1 MKKYLLIFAIML
13 LVAGAVSCNKSNEN
27 KETNQIDASVLGVR
41 LGDAK
46 NTAIDSLDKSG
57 CDFDATPKVSC
68 EVTGPVAYGD
78 VAFATAHVQFSQ
90 DVVKGDVVTGI
101 SCESAFPESAYPDNG
116 KSAKAFYDKL
126 KGMLAAKYQQYAV
139 AQAQPGEADV
149 KAVTKYDDKKTT
161 VTLKLNYVKAANDR
175 EAYWLV
181 TLEIAKSGAPAS
193 APTDTIK

>member
-1 MKKYLLIFAIML
+1 ML
-13 LVAGAVSCNKSNEN
+13 LVAGAASCNKSNEN

-116 KSAKAFYDKL
+116 KSAKTAFPRWMD
-126 KGMLAAKYQQYAV
+126 
-139 AQAQPGEADV
+139 
-149 KAVTKYDDKKTT
+149 
-161 VTLKLNYVKAANDR
+161 
-175 EAYWLV
+175 
-181 TLEIAKSGAPAS
+181 IIS
-193 APTDTIK
+193 APTGILICRKVKTA

>member
-13 LVAGAVSCNKSNEN
+13 LVAGAASCNKSNEN

-78 VAFATAHVQFSQ
+78 VACATAHVQFSQ

-101 SCESAFPESAYPDNG
+101 SCESAFPQSAYPDNG
-116 KSAKAFYDKL
+116 KSAKAFYDEL

>member
-13 LVAGAVSCNKSNEN
+13 LVAGAASCNKSNEN

-41 LGDAK
+41 LGEAK

-78 VAFATAHVQFSQ
+78 VAFATAHVQFP
-90 DVVKGDVVTGI
+90 KGVVTGI
-101 SCESAFPESAYPDNG
+101 SCESAFPESAYPENG

>member
-13 LVAGAVSCNKSNEN
+13 LVAGATSCNKSNEN

-78 VAFATAHVQFSQ
+78 VAFATAHVQFPH
-90 DVVKGDVVTGI
+90 DVVTGI

-149 KAVTKYDDKKTT
+149 KEVTKYDDKKTT

-193 APTDTIK
+193 TPTDTIK